1 MVAEKRFSS
10 CSKKDRR
17 ARAHDLNVLNGLNY
31 LNVLQQHRGLTMKL
45 DGQVAIVVGSARG
58 IGEAIAHTFA
68 QEGASIVLVDL
79 EKMKP
84 QLDEVAQAINRKGG
98 KAMAFVADCTDD
110 RQVNQ
115 MVDQTV
121 RRLGRIDI
129 LINSAGFRGPLVPVQ
144 EISEQE
150 WDSVLAVNLKAV
162 FLCCKAVLKVMVK
175 QQSGSI
181 VSISGTAGKEGM
193 ALRGSLCAA
202 KWGLLGLT
210 QTIAKEA
217 GPYGIRA
224 NIICPGGM
232 DEPDLRVMYAERAR
246 GLGMEFS
253 DLEKSVL
260 ELTPLRKYAKHDEVA
275 KAALFL
281 ASSDSSH
288 TTGESLNVSGGRLMN

>member
-1 MVAEKRFSS
+1 
-10 CSKKDRR
+10 
-17 ARAHDLNVLNGLNY
+17 
-31 LNVLQQHRGLTMKL
+31 MKL
-45 DGQVAIVVGSARG
+45 DGQAAIVVGSARG
-58 IGEAIAHTFA
+58 IGEAIARRFA
-68 QEGASIVLVDL
+68 HEGARILLVDI
-79 EKMKP
+79 ESMKRE
-84 QLDEVAQAINRKGG
+84 LDAVAQSINQQGGNAI
-98 KAMAFVADCTDD
+98 AIVADATVDA
-110 RQVNQ
+110 QVNR
-115 MVDQTV
+115 MVNEAVQKF
-121 RRLGRIDI
+121 GKIDI
-129 LINSAGFRGPLVPVQ
+129 LVNSAGLRGPLVAVP
-144 EISEQE
+144 EITEQE
-150 WDSVLAVNLKAV
+150 WDLVLSVNLKAV
-162 FLCCKAVLKVMVK
+162 FLCCRAVLKVMMK
-175 QQSGSI
+175 QKSGSI

-232 DEPDLRVMYAERAR
+232 DEPDLRVMYAERAK

-253 DLEKSVL
+253 QLEKSVL
-260 ELTPLRKYAKHDEVA
+260 ELTPLRKYAKHEEVA

>member
-1 MVAEKRFSS
+1 
-10 CSKKDRR
+10 
-17 ARAHDLNVLNGLNY
+17 
-31 LNVLQQHRGLTMKL
+31 MKL
-45 DGQVAIVVGSARG
+45 DNQVAIIVGSARG
-58 IGEAIAHTFA
+58 IGAAIAHTFSR
-68 QEGASIVLVDL
+68 EGARIVLVDL

-84 QLDEVAQAINRKGG
+84 QIDRVAQAITQEGRQAI
-98 KAMAFVADCTDD
+98 AMPADCTDAA
-110 RQVNQ
+110 QVNR
-115 MVDQTV
+115 MVDETV
-121 RRLGRIDI
+121 RRLGKIDI
-129 LINSAGFRGPLVPVQ
+129 LVNSAGLRGPLVPVQ

-150 WDSVLAVNLKAV
+150 WDAVHAVNLKAV
-162 FLCCKAVLKVMVK
+162 FLCCRAVLKVML
-175 QQSGSI
+175 QQKSGSI

-224 NIICPGGM
+224 NVICPGGM
-232 DEPDLRVMYAERAR
+232 DEPDLRVMYAERAK

-253 DLEKSVL
+253 ELEKSVL
-260 ELTPLRKYAKHDEVA
+260 ELTPLRKYATHDEVA

>member
-1 MVAEKRFSS
+1 
-10 CSKKDRR
+10 
-17 ARAHDLNVLNGLNY
+17 
-31 LNVLQQHRGLTMKL
+31 MKL
-45 DGQVAIVVGSARG
+45 KDQVAIVVGSARG
-58 IGEAIAHTFA
+58 IGAAIAQTFSA
-68 QEGASIVLVDL
+68 EGANIVLVDI
-79 EKMKP
+79 EKMKL
-84 QLDEVAQAINRKGG
+84 QLDEVAQEITHKGG
-98 KAMAFVADCTDD
+98 RATALVADVTDEA
-110 RQVNQ
+110 QVNKL
-115 MVDQTV
+115 VEATIA
-121 RRLGRIDI
+121 RWGKIDI
-129 LINSAGFRGPLVPVQ
+129 LINSAGLRGPLVPVQ
-144 EISEQE
+144 DITEQE

-162 FLCCKAVLKVMVK
+162 FLCCKAVLKPMIK
-175 QQSGSI
+175 QSSGSI

-224 NIICPGGM
+224 NVICPGGM
-232 DEPDLRVMYAERAR
+232 DEPDLRVMYAERAK

-253 DLEKSVL
+253 ELEKSVL

-288 TTGESLNVSGGRLMN
+288 TTGEALNVSGGRLMD

>member
-1 MVAEKRFSS
+1 V
-10 CSKKDRR
+10 
-17 ARAHDLNVLNGLNY
+17 HVLNVERLNQKFGG
-31 LNVLQQHRGLTMKL
+31 VKMKL
-45 DGQVAIVVGSARG
+45 DGQIAIVVGSARG
-58 IGEAIAHTFA
+58 IGETIAHTFA

-84 QLDEVAQAINRKGG
+84 ELDGVAQEITRKGG
-98 KAMAFVADCTDD
+98 KAMAIVADCTDD
-110 RQVNQ
+110 RQVNA
-115 MVDQTV
+115 MVDETL
-121 RRLGRIDI
+121 RRWGKIDI
-129 LINSAGFRGPLVPVQ
+129 LVNSAGLRGPLVPVE

-150 WDSVLAVNLKAV
+150 WDLVLDVNLKAV
-162 FLCCKAVLKVMVK
+162 FLCCRAVLKQMIK
-175 QQSGSI
+175 QKSGSI

-217 GPYGIRA
+217 GPHGIRA

-232 DEPDLRVMYAERAR
+232 DEPDLRAMYAERAK

-253 DLEKSVL
+253 ELEKSVL

-275 KAALFL
+275 RAALFL

>member
-1 MVAEKRFSS
+1 
-10 CSKKDRR
+10 
-17 ARAHDLNVLNGLNY
+17 
-31 LNVLQQHRGLTMKL
+31 MKL
-45 DGQVAIVVGSARG
+45 DGEVAIIVGGARG
-58 IGEAIAHTFA
+58 IGEAISYAFA
-68 QEGASIVLVDL
+68 QEGASLALVDL

-84 QLDEVAQAINRKGG
+84 QLDDVAQAINQKSG
-98 KAMAFVADCTDD
+98 KAVAIVADCTDD
-110 RQVNQ
+110 RQVNH
-115 MVDQTV
+115 MVDETV
-121 RRLGRIDI
+121 RRWGKIDI
-129 LINSAGFRGPLVPVQ
+129 LINSAGLRGPLVAVQ

-162 FLCCKAVLKVMVK
+162 FLCCKAVLKVMMK
-175 QQSGSI
+175 QKSGSI

-224 NIICPGGM
+224 NVICPGGM
-232 DEPDLRVMYAERAR
+232 DEPDLRAMYAERAK

-253 DLEKSVL
+253 ELEKSVL

>member
-1 MVAEKRFSS
+1 LERLE
-10 CSKKDRR
+10 R
-17 ARAHDLNVLNGLNY
+17 LELLELTEEIG
-31 LNVLQQHRGLTMKL
+31 GITMKL
-45 DGQVAIVVGSARG
+45 QGQVAIVVGGARG
-58 IGEAIAHTFA
+58 IGEAIAHAFA
-68 QEGASIVLVDL
+68 QEGASIALVDL
-79 EKMKP
+79 EKMRP
-84 QLDEVAQAINRKGG
+84 QLGEVAQAINLKDG
-98 KAMAFVADCTDD
+98 KAMAFVADCTDN

-115 MVDQTV
+115 MVDETV
-121 RRLGRIDI
+121 RRLGKIDI
-129 LINSAGFRGPLVPVQ
+129 LINSAGLRGPLVPVQ

-162 FLCCKAVLKVMVK
+162 FLCCKAVLKVMMK
-175 QQSGSI
+175 QKSGSI

-232 DEPDLRVMYAERAR
+232 DEPDLRAMYAERAK

-253 DLEKSVL
+253 ELEKSVL

-281 ASSDSSH
+281 ASGDSSH

>member
-1 MVAEKRFSS
+1 
-10 CSKKDRR
+10 
-17 ARAHDLNVLNGLNY
+17 
-31 LNVLQQHRGLTMKL
+31 MKL
-45 DGQVAIVVGSARG
+45 QGQVAIVVGGARG
-58 IGEAIAHTFA
+58 IGEAIAHAFA
-68 QEGASIVLVDL
+68 QEGASIALVDL

-84 QLDEVAQAINRKGG
+84 QLDDVAQAINQKRG
-98 KAMAFVADCTDD
+98 KAMAIVADCTDN
-110 RQVNQ
+110 RQINQ
-115 MVDQTV
+115 MVDETV
-121 RRLGRIDI
+121 RRLGKIDI
-129 LINSAGFRGPLVPVQ
+129 LINSAGLRGPLVPVQ
-144 EISEQE
+144 EIGEHE

-162 FLCCKAVLKVMVK
+162 FLCCKAVLKVMMK
-175 QQSGSI
+175 QKSGSI

-232 DEPDLRVMYAERAR
+232 DEPDLRVMYAERAK

-253 DLEKSVL
+253 ELEKSVL
-260 ELTPLRKYAKHDEVA
+260 ELTPLRKHAKHDEVA

>member
-1 MVAEKRFSS
+1 LERLELLELSEEIGGV
-10 CSKKDRR
+10 
-17 ARAHDLNVLNGLNY
+17 
-31 LNVLQQHRGLTMKL
+31 TMKL
-45 DGQVAIVVGSARG
+45 ESQVAIIVGSARG

-68 QEGASIVLVDL
+68 QEGASLALVDL

-84 QLDEVAQAINRKGG
+84 QLDGVAQAINQKGG
-98 KAMAFVADCTDD
+98 KAMAIVADCTDD
-110 RQVNQ
+110 RQVDQ
-115 MVDQTV
+115 MVDDTL
-121 RRLGRIDI
+121 RRWGKIDI
-129 LINSAGFRGPLVPVQ
+129 LINSAGLRGPLVPVQ

-162 FLCCKAVLKVMVK
+162 FLCCKAVLKVMIK
-175 QQSGSI
+175 QHSGSI

-253 DLEKSVL
+253 ELEKSVL
-260 ELTPLRKYAKHDEVA
+260 ETTPLRKYAKHDEVA

>member
-1 MVAEKRFSS
+1 
-10 CSKKDRR
+10 
-17 ARAHDLNVLNGLNY
+17 
-31 LNVLQQHRGLTMKL
+31 MKL
-45 DGQVAIVVGSARG
+45 ADQVAIIVGGARG
-58 IGEAIAHTFA
+58 IGAAIAHTFGA
-68 QEGASIVLVDL
+68 EGASLVLVDL
-79 EKMKP
+79 EPMKV
-84 QLDEVAQAINRKGG
+84 QLDEMAREITRQNG
-98 KAMAFVADCTDD
+98 KAVAVVADCTDD
-110 RQVNQ
+110 GQVNR
-115 MVDQTV
+115 MVDDTV
-121 RRLGRIDI
+121 SRWGKVDVLV
-129 LINSAGFRGPLVPVQ
+129 NSAGLRGPLVSVQ

-150 WDSVLAVNLKAV
+150 WDKVLAVNLKAV
-162 FLCCKAVLKVMVK
+162 FLCCRAVLKQMIK
-175 QQSGSI
+175 QKSGSI

-217 GPYGIRA
+217 GPHGIRA
-224 NIICPGGM
+224 NVICPGGM
-232 DEPDLRVMYAERAR
+232 DEPDLRVMYAERAK

-260 ELTPLRKYAKHDEVA
+260 ELTPLRKYARHDEVA

>member
-1 MVAEKRFSS
+1 
-10 CSKKDRR
+10 
-17 ARAHDLNVLNGLNY
+17 
-31 LNVLQQHRGLTMKL
+31 MKL
-45 DGQVAIVVGSARG
+45 AGQVAIVVGSGRG
-58 IGEAIAHTFA
+58 IGETIARTFAREGAAIA
-68 QEGASIVLVDL
+68 LVDL
-79 EKMKP
+79 AKMKAE
-84 QLDEVAQAINRKGG
+84 LEGIAQEIGQNGG
-98 KAMAFVADCTDD
+98 KAIAIVADCTDD
-110 RQVNQ
+110 SQVKK
-115 MVDQTV
+115 MVDETV
-121 RRLGRIDI
+121 RRWGKIDI
-129 LINSAGFRGPLVPVQ
+129 LVNSAGLRGPLVPVQ
-144 EISEQE
+144 DITEEE
-150 WDSVLAVNLKAV
+150 WDTVLDVNLKAV
-162 FLCCKAVLKVMVK
+162 FLCCRAVLKVMM
-175 QQSGSI
+175 QQKSGSI

-217 GPYGIRA
+217 GPSGIRA

-232 DEPDLRVMYAERAR
+232 DEPELRDMYAERAK

-253 DLEKSVL
+253 QLEKSVL